1 MCQSGKSV
9 KSTKDLSNLIE
20 TIHNIKPNPFVV
32 LFFSFDKSGHSDLN
46 TRVIIKHNTP
56 WPFLIKY
63 YIF

>member
-1 MCQSGKSV
+1 MARVSI
-9 KSTKDLSNLIE
+9 KDLSNLIE
-20 TIHNIKPNPFVV
+20 IIHNIKLNHFVA
-32 LFFSFDKSGHSDLN
+32 LFFSYDKSGHSDLN